1 MRSVHLDFQTPLLT
15 KSELH
20 ELRFY
25 VREFAMS
32 YALAGELKGLTSGL
46 RERLAKDFGEGY
58 EVELMDGEEH
68 PCNDDE
74 FHSDILILQ
83 ITNKPVIH

>member
-1 MRSVHLDFQTPLLT
+1 MRNVHLDFQTPLLT

-25 VREFAMS
+25 VREFTLE
-32 YALAGELKGLTSGL
+32 YAASGVLKGLTVGL
-46 RERLAKDFGEGY
+46 QERLVRDFGEGY
-58 EVELMDGEEH
+58 EVQLLDEQEH

-74 FHSDILILQ
+74 FHSDNLILQ
-83 ITNKPVIH
+83 ITNNPVIH